1 MARRFRPSCPA
12 AIAHVFHST
21 RAWHKSRHRPPGTA
35 RARCREPPLQILEKT
50 KSQRAAALRKWSA
63 AFACPSEQESL
74 FEYIAG
80 LTSARATAK
89 RLRLLKDL
97 PGGVP

>member
-1 MARRFRPSCPA
+1 MARRFCSSCSA
-12 AIAHVFHST
+12 AIAHVFH
-21 RAWHKSRHRPPGTA
+21 RAGARNKSRHGPPGAA

-63 AFACPSEQESL
+63 AIACPSEQESL

-80 LTSARATAK
+80 LTSARFAAK
-89 RLRLLKDL
+89 RIRLLKDL